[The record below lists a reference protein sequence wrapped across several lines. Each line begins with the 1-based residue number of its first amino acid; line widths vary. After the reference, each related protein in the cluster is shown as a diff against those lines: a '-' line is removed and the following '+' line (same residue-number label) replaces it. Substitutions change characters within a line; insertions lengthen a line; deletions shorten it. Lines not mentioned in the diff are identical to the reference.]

1 MSVILETENNLN
13 MTLNMSLNNDI
24 VTETVSDIDDDKN
37 FELNDTW
44 VLWFHKVN
52 DNNWTL
58 NSYVKVYEMSNYNDL
73 LFIIRGIENISAGMF
88 FLMKKGI
95 LPIFEDENNKNGGY
109 WSIRITKKDSFDY
122 WQKIIYYMCIK
133 NITIDKTYESKING
147 ISISPKIN
155 NCIFKIWTSDFKGMK
170 TDYMRKDLGFINWN
184 DTFYLQHNGD

>member
-1 MSVILETENNLN
+1 MSVILETDNNLN
-13 MTLNMSLNNDI
+13 IPLNDEMVSET
-24 VTETVSDIDDDKN
+24 VSETVSDIDDDKN

-133 NITIDKTYESKING
+133 NITIDKSYETKING